1 VSGPAGRVL
10 ITGAAGGLGAACVER
25 FVAGGWTV
33 YAADLVAPEAR
44 DGVVPLTMDVTDQ
57 ASVDA
62 AIKAIDPAELSCVV
76 NFAGILGVGPLMDV
90 PAERLERVLAIN
102 VVGTHRVNRAA
113 FPLLRA
119 GGGRIVN
126 ISSETGWQRALP
138 MNGPYAMS
146 KHAVEAYSDALR
158 RELMFVDMPVSVIQ
172 PGPFR
177 TPMTGDLGSV
187 LRSTVTD
194 DSPFAKLARRTAKGA
209 AREGEKAH
217 DPAELAE
224 VVWTAASA
232 ERPKARYAVRTDP
245 TRRVLHHLPVPVTD
259 KLLRRFLG

>member
-1 VSGPAGRVL
+1 VSGRVL

-33 YAADLVAPEAR
+33 YAADLVAPASR
-44 DGVVPLTMDVTDQ
+44 DGVVPLQMDVTDQ
-57 ASVDA
+57 ASVDGA
-62 AIKAIDPAELSCVV
+62 FLTIDPAELSCVV

-90 PAERLERVLAIN
+90 PAERLAQVLAIN

-119 GGGRIVN
+119 GNGRIVN

-158 RELMFVDMPVSVIQ
+158 RELMFVGMPVSVIQ

-177 TPMTGDLGSV
+177 TPMTGGIT
-187 LRSTVTD
+187 RSFEAATVPG
-194 DSPFAKLARRTAKGA
+194 SPFEALTRRMGKLAS
-209 AREGEKAH
+209 REEGRGH
-217 DPAELAE
+217 DPALLADVIWE
-224 VVWTAASA
+224 AATAA
-232 ERPKARYAVRTDP
+232 RPRARYSVKPDLQRSVMHRMPAGLTD
-245 TRRVLHHLPVPVTD
+245 RA
-259 KLLRRFLG
+259 LRRFLG

>member
-1 VSGPAGRVL
+1 MTVSSVL
-10 ITGAAGGLGAACVER
+10 VTGAAGGLGAAVVER
-25 FVAGGWTV
+25 FVAGGWLV
-33 YAADLVAPEAR
+33 YAADLVAPTAR
-44 DGVVPLTMDVTDQ
+44 DGVVPLALDVTDQ

-62 AIKAIDPAELSCVV
+62 AIKAIDPAMLGCVV
-76 NFAGILGVGPLMDV
+76 NFAGVLGVGPLMEV
-90 PAERLERVLAIN
+90 PAERLEQVLAVN

-138 MNGPYAMS
+138 MNGPYSMS

-158 RELMFVDMPVSVIQ
+158 RELMFVDVPVVVIQ

-177 TPMTGDLGSV
+177 TPMTGDLGTV

-194 DSPFAKLARRTAKGA
+194 DSPFARLARRTAAGA
-209 AREGEKAH
+209 AKVGAKAH
-217 DPAELAE
+217 EPAELAQ
-224 VVWTAASA
+224 VVWQAATT
-232 ERPKARYAVRTDP
+232 ERPRARYAVRTDP

-259 KLLRRFLG
+259 RLLKRVLG